1 MPSFELTDDHPLY
14 NPLSLFLRTSE
25 IDRLSETLTQWLWT
39 GQTGGFIKGKPRVGK
54 STALKMLSDELHTR
68 TGKPIPS
75 HVFTV
80 PPRDKGTIQAIY
92 RNLCISADI
101 KLTSS
106 RLRNTDALFEDFF
119 HYLMDMALIT
129 KSKRVLLFVDEMQR
143 LTVDQI
149 EVFAELHDLA
159 GERDVLLTVVF
170 TGNDTQCD
178 KLIER
183 IKTRERELVHKRF
196 FTQEL
201 SFTGLRSL
209 KDVRDCL
216 GQYDK
221 LRFPTQTGPTYT
233 QAVLPDEFASG
244 FRLKSLSSI
253 IWDVFREHQRALKL
267 EAWAMKYFTTAIST
281 LLVDYLPEF
290 GVDNFC
296 EETVERCI
304 EVSGL
309 IPSVV
314 EEI

>member
-1 MPSFELTDDHPLY
+1 MHSFELTDDHPLY

-54 STALKMLSDELHTR
+54 STALKMLADQLHTR

-101 KLTSS
+101 KLTST
-106 RLRNTDALFEDFF
+106 RLRNTDAMLEDFF
-119 HYLMDMALIT
+119 HYFMDMALET
-129 KSKRVLLFVDEMQR
+129 KSKRVLLFVDELQR
-143 LTVDQI
+143 LTIDQI

-159 GERDVLLTVVF
+159 ARREVLLVVVF

-178 KLIER
+178 KLINR
-183 IKTRERELVHKRF
+183 IKTTKRELIHKRF

-201 SFTGLRSL
+201 AFKGLRSVE
-209 KDVRDCL
+209 DVQACL
-216 GQYDK
+216 EQYDT
-221 LRFPTQTGPTYT
+221 LRFPLNTGPTYT
-233 QAVLPDEFASG
+233 EAMLPKDFAAG
-244 FRLKSLSSI
+244 FRLKNLATT
-253 IWDVFREHQRALKL
+253 IWNVFREYQLKL
-267 EAWAMKYFTTAIST
+267 KLDAWAMKYFTTSITT
-281 LLVDYLPEF
+281 LLVDYLPED
-290 GVDNFC
+290 GVEHFC
-296 EETVERCI
+296 EETVEACI

-309 IPSVV
+309 VPSVV
-314 EEI
+314 RVA